1 MNRITECDV
10 RPGGLVGQQLGADPD
25 ELRELGGRM
34 DSSAD
39 QVDHVTAAIT
49 ALLSFSRWEGA
60 DGERFRSEW
69 HGRLRG
75 QLSAAAAAMRDCG
88 STLRDNAAQQTDA
101 STAGEDGVALSLSLG
116 LGIATVLGD
125 VAALYDRVPKDVVAK
140 LPQWVRGLAF
150 DPVTES
156 KVAEKAFMGLGVG
169 LNAVGAALDIRDAM
183 KAEPGSADSFNKS
196 VDVGF
201 DLAATAASAVEF
213 VPGAEPVATVALLG
227 IDAVHLAYDDIVA
240 VNPELPSEVV
250 SAVGQAGKKAVDA
263 AESVISG
270 GVHAVLSWL

>member
-1 MNRITECDV
+1 M
-10 RPGGLVGQQLGADPD
+10 GQQLGADPD
-25 ELRELGGRM
+25 ELRDLGGRM

-39 QVDHVTAAIT
+39 QVDHVTAGIT

-101 STAGEDGVALSLSLG
+101 SKAEDGGVALSLG

-125 VAALYDRVPKDVVAK
+125 VAGMSERASKDLVAK
-140 LPQWVRGLAF
+140 LPKWVRGLAF
-150 DPVTES
+150 NPVADAKAA
-156 KVAEKAFMGLGVG
+156 KVAFAGLGAG
-169 LNAVGAALDIRDAM
+169 LNAVGMALDIGDA
-183 KAEPGSADSFNKS
+183 ARTEPGSADSFNKWA
-196 VDVGF
+196 DVGF
-201 DLAATAASAVEF
+201 DGAATLASTAEVAAMAELI
-213 VPGAEPVATVALLG
+213 PGAQPIATAILA
-227 IDAVHLAYDDIVA
+227 IDAVHLVYDDVVA
-240 VNPELPSEVV
+240 VDPELPSEVV

-270 GVHAVLSWL
+270 GAHAVLSWL